1 MLCSQVSLYMCN
13 WCTPSRSTTAI
24 GSYSIE
30 IALCNQT
37 GWVPSLQGVIR
48 ARQVPLSPLYCNQL
62 VESSA
67 GERQYAIWQLS
78 IATNWL
84 APKLVRGDH
93 GTGMASSATMFCT
106 PV

>member
-13 WCTPSRSTTAI
+13 CCTPSRSTTVI

-30 IALCNQT
+30 LH
-37 GWVPSLQGVIR
+37 WLSPKVIR

-62 VESSA
+62 VGSSA
-67 GERQYAIWQLS
+67 GERQYAIRQLS
-78 IATNWL
+78 IATNRL
-84 APKLVRGDH
+84 APKPVRGDH